1 MKTLPGLRP
10 SFVPGGRSVPSDPVS
25 IGIGVISAIE
35 GVTGLAIGF
44 EAASLVGTALLVG
57 GAITLNYAAQALQK
71 RGQGALGSTAL
82 NDNSIKYNERQGIP
96 RKRIIYGTAQVGG
109 ALCFEVGKPPYLYHG
124 FLVCAE
130 QVTAFLKMWVG
141 SNEVSL
147 SGIAPNTILTP
158 SAVDGQPDYPNNLK
172 VSFRLGTPDQAIDP
186 LLHADFPNLDASFRQ
201 QGTAVVVVRYNY
213 GADYDAFTKLWGQ
226 VQKPNP
232 LWLVQGIAIPD
243 PRKAGHILNWN
254 PDDPDS
260 VAEARASWTYS
271 NNASLVTAHYLT
283 QKYGGL
289 IRPSRMDW
297 DKVAKSADFDDDM
310 IPCLD
315 GTYQR
320 RYTIDGVVTMNQG
333 RSDIVSGFI
342 AANRG
347 FVLQSAGKSW
357 PSSAAP
363 RKPIVTI
370 HDKLLTGAVS
380 IRAAKPKR
388 DLLNRVKT
396 RFVAPDREYQEV
408 DGPVLSRPDLQA
420 LDGEI
425 LDGTLDLPF
434 TLDDRRAQRLAKAF
448 MDNGRLGRQITA
460 RVDVSVL
467 AQCSEELIGSAV
479 TWDSNLFSQGN
490 GTFFCTEWGFSD
502 GFSSIDI
509 SLIEYSASLETDWDP
524 ETDEQPFELAD
535 LDVS

>member
-1 MKTLPGLRP
+1 MYHHHWSTDIWSRQ
-10 SFVPGGRSVPSDPVS
+10 RRDPIS
-25 IGIGVISAIE
+25 LGIGAISLFE
-35 GVTGLAIGF
+35 GVTGIAVGF
-44 EAASLVGTALLVG
+44 EAAGLVGTSLLVG

-71 RGQGALGSTAL
+71 RGQGSADNFAL
-82 NDNSIKYNERQGIP
+82 NDNSIKYNERQAIP

-109 ALCFEVGKPPYLYHG
+109 ALCYEVGKPPYLYHG
-124 FLVCAE
+124 FLICAE
-130 QVTAFLKMWVG
+130 QITAFQKMWVG

-147 SGIAPNTILTP
+147 AGIVPNTILPP

-186 LLHADFPNLDASFRQ
+186 LVHADFPNLATSFCQ
-201 QGTAVVVVRYNY
+201 KGTATVFVRYNY
-213 GADYDAFTKLWGQ
+213 GANYDAFTKLWGQ

-260 VAEARASWTYS
+260 VAEARASWSFS

-283 QKYGGL
+283 QKYGG
-289 IRPSRMDW
+289 IIKPSRIDW
-297 DKVAKSADFDDDM
+297 DKVAKSADFDDELVL
-310 IPCLD
+310 CLD

-347 FVLQSAGKSW
+347 YVLTDAGRSW
-357 PSSAAP
+357 PASAAP
-363 RKPIVTI
+363 RSPVVTI
-370 HDKLLTGAVS
+370 TDKLLTGAVS

-408 DGPVLSRPDLQA
+408 DGPVLSRTDLQR

-434 TLDDRRAQRLAKAF
+434 TLDDRRAQRLAKAYLES
-448 MDNGRLGRQITA
+448 GRLGKQITA

-467 AQCSEELIGSAV
+467 AQCSDSLVGSAV
-479 TWDSNLFSQGN
+479 TWDSKLFSQGN
-490 GTFFCTEWGFSD
+490 GTYLCTEWGFSD

-509 SLIEYSASLETDWDP
+509 SLIEYSASLETDWDAA
-524 ETDEQPFELAD
+524 TDEQPFELAD